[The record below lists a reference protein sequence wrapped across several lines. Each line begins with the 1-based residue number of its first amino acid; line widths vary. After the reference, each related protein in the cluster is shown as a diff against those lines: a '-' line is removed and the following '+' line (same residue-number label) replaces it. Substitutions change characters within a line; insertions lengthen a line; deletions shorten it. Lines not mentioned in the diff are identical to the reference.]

1 MDPVSFNDI
10 PSDVYKI
17 IIDYIV
23 IRLDRNDFKNYTLAN
38 PRSLL
43 DNHVIKYINISILN
57 ENIKQYFEF
66 VENYANEHKVL
77 MQKNFD
83 NLYRNLPP
91 NNFNFY
97 NSQIGDVT
105 NSNYYNYDLELSTI
119 IYDNLADLIPFY
131 STYYP
136 RTRYYHLIH
145 RLLNIY
151 NVRGKTQFRIT
162 FMLFINKLKNNLLD
176 ENISKLTINKIII
189 KVIQSLNWGNKN
201 NILD

>member
-1 MDPVSFNDI
+1 MDLVSFNDI

-83 NLYRNLPP
+83 DLYRKMPP

-97 NSQIGDVT
+97 NSLIGDVT

-151 NVRGKTQFRIT
+151 NVRGKNQFRIT

>member
-10 PSDVYKI
+10 PYDVYKI

-23 IRLDRNDFKNYTLAN
+23 IRLDRNDFKNYTLAY

-57 ENIKQYFEF
+57 ENIKQYLDF

-83 NLYRNLPP
+83 DIYFNMSP

-97 NSQIGDVT
+97 NSLIGDVA
-105 NSNYYNYDLELSTI
+105 NSNYYDYDLELSTVI
-119 IYDNLADLIPFY
+119 SDNLVDLIPFY
-131 STYYP
+131 STHYP
-136 RTRYYHLIH
+136 RTQYYHLIH

-151 NVRGKTQFRIT
+151 NVRGKNQFRIT
-162 FMLFINKLKNNLLD
+162 FMLFINKLKKDLLD
-176 ENISKLTINKIII
+176 KNISKLTINKIII
-189 KVIQSLNWGNKN
+189 KVIQSLNWENKN